1 MDAVL
6 LSRLQFA
13 ITIGFHFIFA
23 PLTIGLSWLILW
35 IMTRYR
41 QSGEE
46 RYRRMARF
54 WLSIFGLSFV
64 VGVAT
69 GIPMEFQFGTNWANY
84 SRYVGDIFGAPLAAE
99 TITSFFLESFFLG
112 LLFFGWDRVSRNVHW
127 FSALMVAVGST
138 LSAFWILV
146 ANSWMQTPA
155 GYHLNP
161 LTHHAELLNF
171 WAALFNPSTLPRV
184 LHTVVGAIM
193 TGAFFM
199 LGISAW
205 LLQKKRNEELA
216 RTSFTL
222 ALLVAFIFSVAQLF
236 TGHYSAI
243 KVTFTQPE
251 KLAAIEG
258 LFTTQRYAPLL
269 LFGIPDA
276 RRETT
281 HFAVRIPGLLS
292 LLATGRLD
300 SEIKGLKA
308 FAKADWPPLLL
319 TFAPFHLMFLIGL
332 FLILFSGIGV
342 LLLWRKR
349 LERYPRYLTLAW
361 LVIPLPFL
369 ANELGWMT
377 TEIGRQPWIVYHLYR
392 TRDAIS
398 VTVPARHIF
407 ASLVMFT
414 GVYAIL
420 FILWLL
426 FLRQKIRQGMEEKGE
441 EGRVKGEE

>member
-23 PLTIGLSWLILW
+23 PLTIGLSWLVLW
-35 IMTRYR
+35 MMTRYWR
-41 QSGEE
+41 SGEE
-46 RYRRMARF
+46 QYRRMAQF
-54 WLSIFGLSFV
+54 WLKIFSLSFV

-99 TITSFFLESFFLG
+99 TISSFFLESFFLG
-112 LLFFGWDRVSRNVHW
+112 VLLFGGDRLSRGAHW

-155 GYHLNP
+155 GYRLNP
-161 LTHHAELLNF
+161 VTHHAELANF
-171 WAALFNPSTLPRV
+171 WAALFNPSVLPRV
-184 LHTVVGAIM
+184 LHTVDGAIM

-199 LGISAW
+199 LGLSAW
-205 LLQKKRNEELA
+205 LLLKKRGGDSA
-216 RTSFTL
+216 RSSFKL
-222 ALLVAFIFSVAQLF
+222 ALMVAFISSVLQLF
-236 TGHYSAI
+236 TGHYHAVQ
-243 KVTFTQPE
+243 VTFTQPE

-276 RRETT
+276 RSEST
-281 HFAVRIPGLLS
+281 HFALRVPGGLS
-292 LLATGRLD
+292 LLATGRMD
-300 SEIKGLKA
+300 SEIKGLKS
-308 FAKADWPPLLL
+308 FPRADWPPLLL

-332 FLILFSGIGV
+332 FLIAFSGLGV
-342 LLLWRKR
+342 LLLWLKR
-349 LERYPRYLTLAW
+349 LERYPLFLYGAW
-361 LVIPLPFL
+361 LSIPLPFL
-369 ANELGWMT
+369 ANELGWIT
-377 TEIGRQPWIVYHLYR
+377 AEVGRQPWIVYHLFR

-398 VTVPARHIF
+398 VTVPVMQII
-407 ASLVMFT
+407 ASLTMFT
-414 GVYAIL
+414 IVYG
-420 FILWLL
+420 LL
-426 FLRQKIRQGMEEKGE
+426 FLLWLFFLRRTMRLGMKV
-441 EGRVKGEE
+441 RVKGEE

>member
-35 IMTRYR
+35 MMTRYR
-41 QSGEE
+41 RSGEE

-54 WLSIFGLSFV
+54 WLGIFALTFT
-64 VGVAT
+64 VGVAS

-84 SRYVGDIFGAPLAAE
+84 SRFVGDIFGAPLAAE

-112 LLFFGWDRVSRNVHW
+112 LLLFGWERVSPLIHW
-127 FSALMVAVGST
+127 FAALMVAVGST

-161 LTHHAELLNF
+161 VTHHAELVNF
-171 WAALFNPSTLPRV
+171 WAAMFNPSVLPRV
-184 LHTVVGAIM
+184 LHTVDGAIM

-199 LGISAW
+199 LGVSAW
-205 LLQKKRNEELA
+205 LLRKQRSVETA
-216 RTSFTL
+216 RISFTL
-222 ALLVAFIFSVAQLF
+222 ALIVAFISSVAQLF
-236 TGHYSAI
+236 TGHYSA
-243 KVTFTQPE
+243 VQVSFTQPE

-258 LFTTQRYAPLL
+258 LFTTQHYAPLL

-281 HFAVRIPGLLS
+281 HLALRVPGALS
-292 LLATGRLD
+292 LLATGRFD

-308 FAKADWPPLLL
+308 FPKADWPPLLL

-332 FLILFSGIGV
+332 FLIAFSGLGV
-342 LLLWRKR
+342 LLHWLKR
-349 LERYPRYLTLAW
+349 LERYPLYLSLAW
-361 LVIPLPFL
+361 LIIPLPFL

-377 TEIGRQPWIVYHLYR
+377 TEIGRQPWIVYHLFR

-398 VTVPARHIF
+398 ITVPVSHII
-407 ASLVMFT
+407 ASLTMFIAI
-414 GVYAIL
+414 YAIL
-420 FILWLL
+420 FLLWLL
-426 FLRQKIRQGMEEKGE
+426 FLRRSIAQGMEEGKG
-441 EGRVKGEE
+441 